1 MSHSLEVRTPFLDH
15 ELVEA
20 VFSLP
25 ENIRISKNNY
35 KPILKNFSKKYL
47 PKIYHNYPK
56 KGFSLPLSIFMRN
69 KLKPD
74 LIRVLSKKNL
84 KKNDVIDK
92 SFYDEYVEPMLNG
105 NNQNIQL
112 IWNVF
117 MFQCWL
123 EKNN

>member
-1 MSHSLEVRTPFLDH
+1 M
-15 ELVEA
+15 
-20 VFSLP
+20 
-25 ENIRISKNNY
+25 
-35 KPILKNFSKKYL
+35 

-69 KLKPD
+69 KLKPE
-74 LIRVLSKKNL
+74 LERVLSKKNL

-92 SFYDEYVEPMLNG
+92 SFYDEYVTPMLNG